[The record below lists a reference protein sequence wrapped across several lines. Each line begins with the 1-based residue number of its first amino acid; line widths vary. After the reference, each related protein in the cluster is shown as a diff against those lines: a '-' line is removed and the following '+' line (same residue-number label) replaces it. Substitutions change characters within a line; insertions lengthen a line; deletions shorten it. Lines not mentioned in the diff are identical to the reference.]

1 MGCWRVTVKKDFFK
15 TGAVRF
21 FLRHIRL
28 VFAGMTGIAM
38 TALFGDS
45 IDYMEWKTGRRA
57 EAITFAAQT
66 FCSKIVGAINTGVS
80 TVLFML
86 LDYSAQ
92 DYDMGL
98 PLSPLFDKWVWPL
111 FILGPIVGSLLNLI
125 PLLFIHYPQKLKE
138 QVEADLQ
145 QRRAEAEQTADSEG

>member
-1 MGCWRVTVKKDFFK
+1 MPPKP
-15 TGAVRF
+15 
-21 FLRHIRL
+21 
-28 VFAGMTGIAM
+28 
-38 TALFGDS
+38 
-45 IDYMEWKTGRRA
+45 
-57 EAITFAAQT
+57 FAAKLSARST
-66 FCSKIVGAINTGVS
+66 PAFP

-125 PLLFIHYPQKLKE
+125 PLLFIHYPRQLKE

>member
-1 MGCWRVTVKKDFFK
+1 MNKPSFRIFRGFRWLWQNKRQLYATIRVKKRGGK
-15 TGAVRF
+15 GN
-21 FLRHIRL
+21 RL
-28 VFAGMTGIAM
+28 
-38 TALFGDS
+38 
-45 IDYMEWKTGRRA
+45 
-57 EAITFAAQT
+57 
-66 FCSKIVGAINTGVS
+66 GAINTGVT

-125 PLLFIHYPQKLKE
+125 PLLFIHYPRQLKE